1 MNNEKIDETVI
12 FCGAVN
18 SISKFWKTAEIN
30 GKEQARVSA
39 FSVSLS
45 RMYPDIVSMAAEL
58 NYTANTG
65 IDLLKEQET
74 APFDVA
80 GNVFELSQKIER
92 AADAL
97 RSQNPQAASFM
108 ADSSRLEKDVSLVLK
123 SLSEQEGTDDCAVGA
138 DRLRIALEF
147 QRLSN
152 AVEEQL
158 VDGRLYEE
166 LVNVDVRR
174 QVWES
179 LCLENAFSQS
189 ADIEVINMALFTLCK
204 NLGSINRPV
213 SDELMDSSLLKNL
226 RRLHCVRRNLEKIA
240 LPGHIKQTLKRI
252 IGNSRSELQMN
263 RRLQHY
269 LQKVWA
275 ELPENRSRSEIDRI
289 LIARK
294 LSGIEP
300 EIGQLLKSK
309 TFLNAAEE
317 NYPLQNTATVDG
329 KDKNYW
335 AEYEKEAK
343 YSKSLRRDMVRLT
356 TAWLFCKD
364 EAAAALQEKFARM
377 AEETDDGEEWK
388 GLEARMKEDLLDFAG
403 EMLISMKA
411 GRKYLGLNLNEEGIE
426 LRHLHEIRKKSGT
439 MDETDLQTIEVLFE
453 SFEDN
458 LMQLEDGGDYFLSL
472 PVSNSFIRE
481 LKKMPEGLDKFEA
494 AFFSK
499 MALKDLAAAARSEER
514 EYQEFCLD
522 DLRRYHRED
531 FELLRDFVG
540 GYFRGRQIDAEK
552 IADRLDRGIA
562 DNFILPLYGEERRAP
577 NTLEQALAGFAKDKN
592 MTETDRKFLRSIGKY
607 HASRLQKSHAGFPA
621 LKGKFIGEACAY
633 WDIKRTRNNM
643 KKILSGTDAVYRGL
657 LPEYRLYKNFKEAE
671 RHSVKSSVLTMQM
684 VGMFKSREN
693 R

>member
-166 LVNVDVRR
+166 LVDGEVSR
-174 QVWES
+174 QVWEN
-179 LCLENAFSQS
+179 LRQENACSQN
-189 ADIEVINMALFTLCK
+189 ADIEIIDMALFTFCK
-204 NLGSINRPV
+204 KMGSINHPV
-213 SDELMDSSLLKNL
+213 SDEVIDSSLLKDL
-226 RRLHCVRRNLEKIA
+226 RRLHCVGRNLKKIV
-240 LPGHIKQTLKRI
+240 LPRHIKQTLKRI
-252 IGNSRSELQMN
+252 IGDSRSELQMN
-263 RRLQHY
+263 KKRQRY
-269 LQKVWA
+269 LQTVLTA
-275 ELPENRSRSEIDRI
+275 LPESRSRSEIDGI
-289 LIARK
+289 LVSRQ
-294 LSGIEP
+294 LSKIKP
-300 EIGQLLKSK
+300 EIGQLFEYETL
-309 TFLNAAEE
+309 LNTKEE
-317 NYPLQNTATVDG
+317 NYSLQSTTTVDV
-329 KDKNYW
+329 KNKNYW
-335 AEYEKEAK
+335 AEYEKKAK
-343 YSKSLRRDMVRLT
+343 YSKSLRRDMMRLT
-356 TAWLFCKD
+356 TAWLFSKD
-364 EAAAALQEKFARM
+364 EATAALQEKFARM
-377 AEETDDGEEWK
+377 TEETDDGEEWK
-388 GLEARMKEDLLDFAG
+388 GLEAQMKEDLLDFAG

-439 MDETDLQTIEVLFE
+439 MDETDLQTIEILFE

-458 LMQLEDGGDYFLSL
+458 LMQLEYSGDYFLSL

-481 LKKMPEGLDKFEA
+481 LKKMPEGLDKFET

-499 MALKDLAAAARSEER
+499 MALKDLTAAAKSEER

-531 FELLRDFVG
+531 FEALRDFVA
-540 GYFRGRQIDAEK
+540 GYFQGRQIDAEK

-562 DNFILPLYGEERRAP
+562 DNFILPLYGEERLAP
-577 NTLEQALAGFAKDKN
+577 DTLERALAGFAKDKN

-607 HASRLQKSHAGFPA
+607 HASRLQKSHVGFPA
-621 LKGKFIGEACAY
+621 LKGEFISEACAY

-643 KKILSGTDAVYRGL
+643 KKILSGADAVYQEQ
-657 LPEYRLYKNFKEAE
+657 LPKYRLYKKFRDAE
-671 RHSVKSSVLTMQM
+671 RHSVKGSILTMQM
-684 VGMFKSREN
+684 MGMFKSARN